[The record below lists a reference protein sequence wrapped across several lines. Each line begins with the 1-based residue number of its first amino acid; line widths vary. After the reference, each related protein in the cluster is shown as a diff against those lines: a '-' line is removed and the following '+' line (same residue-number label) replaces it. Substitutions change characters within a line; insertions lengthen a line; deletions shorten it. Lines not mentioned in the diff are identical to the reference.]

1 MDNLFCTIEKLRLGP
16 AKTPRLQVDELQ
28 LPLGVT
34 AVLGKSGA
42 GKSSL
47 LNILVRFEKP
57 DQGQVQ
63 FLKPS
68 HPERMPI
75 SWVPADFG
83 LWSHLNVKEHLLA
96 ASGGDDEFASE
107 LLQQF
112 DLEACQRQL
121 PATLSMGER
130 ARLAVARSLATRAVM
145 HVMDEPFAHV
155 DPARIDRYWNHL
167 REHLNATNASL
178 IFASHSPNIVLREAQ
193 HLICLEEGKVVWT
206 GSPNDLY
213 QTPPNHELGALLGP
227 LNWFEESEIQNGSS
241 SNSEF
246 LSARP
251 EQLVL
256 EELREESISTQAKPS
271 WQVEESWN
279 LGSHQETLVSDEPRG
294 LKKTV
299 YHRPVQT
306 PLSSGAKVTLRIVT
320 SCLLL
325 FFMLFN
331 SGCRESA
338 GNEPKISVTD
348 VDQFLLPAEGAMLP
362 AARGMT
368 YHPAGDL
375 LILDNVG
382 RVLRYDSAGELV
394 KKWWMPD
401 YDVGRPEG
409 ICVLK
414 DGRMAV
420 ADTHYNR
427 VVIFDKDCNVSSMFG
442 ETGHGPGQFIYSS
455 AVAQDDEGFIYVAE
469 YGGNDRIQ
477 KFTADGD
484 YVLEFGGVG
493 AEDGEFQRPSGLVW
507 YDGVLYVADAINNRI
522 QAFSSGGKFLRIVAD
537 AHSTGL
543 YYPYDISLGPDQT
556 LFVIEYGAGRITR
569 VSLDGELIGRYGTE
583 GRGNDQFW
591 TPWGI
596 AVNPSGKIAV
606 ADTGNRRV
614 VELQLDE

>member
-1 MDNLFCTIEKLRLGP
+1 MANLFCTIEKLSLGP
-16 AKTPRLQVDELQ
+16 AKTPRLQVESLQ
-28 LPLGVT
+28 IPIGVS
-34 AVLGKSGA
+34 AVIGKSGA
-42 GKSSL
+42 GKTSL
-47 LNILVRFEKP
+47 LNLLVGFEKA
-57 DQGQVQ
+57 DQGQFQ
-63 FLKPS
+63 FLKTS
-68 HPERMPI
+68 HPEQMPI

-96 ASGGDDEFASE
+96 ASGGDEEFATE
-107 LLQQF
+107 LLKQF
-112 DLEACQRQL
+112 DLNTCHRQL
-121 PATLSMGER
+121 PGTLSMGER

-155 DPARIDRYWNHL
+155 DPARIDRYWNHV
-167 REHLNATNASL
+167 RKHLNATNSSL

-193 HLICLEEGKVVWT
+193 HLICLDGGKVVWT

-213 QTPPNHELGALLGP
+213 RSPPNHELGALLGP
-227 LNWFEESEIQNGSS
+227 LNWFEGDELPEEKP
-241 SNSEF
+241 SNSEYR
-246 LSARP
+246 SARP
-251 EQLVL
+251 EQLIL
-256 EELREESISTQAKPS
+256 EELQKESISTQTNGS

-279 LGSHQETLVSDEPRG
+279 LGSHQETLLNDQSRELRR
-294 LKKTV
+294 TV
-299 YHRPVQT
+299 YHRHVQS
-306 PLSSGAKVTLRIVT
+306 PLAPGAKVTLRIVT

-325 FFMLFN
+325 FVLLFN

-348 VDQFLLPAEGAMLP
+348 VDQYLLPAEGAMLP

-368 YHPAGDL
+368 YHPGGDL

-382 RVLRYDSAGELV
+382 RVLKYNSAGDLV
-394 KKWWMPD
+394 KKWWMPE

-442 ETGHGPGQFIYSS
+442 ENGHGPGQFIYSS
-455 AVAQDDEGFIYVAE
+455 AVAQDEEGFIYVAE

-477 KFTADGD
+477 KFTAEGE
-484 YVLEFGGVG
+484 YLLEFGGVG

-507 YDGVLYVADAINNRI
+507 HDGVLYVADAINNRI
-522 QAFSSGGKFLRIVAD
+522 QAFSSDGKFLRIVAD

-543 YYPYDISLGPDQT
+543 YYPYDISLGPEET

-569 VSLDGELIGRYGTE
+569 VSLDGKLIGRYGTE
-583 GRGNDQFW
+583 GRGDEQFW

-596 AVNPSGKIAV
+596 AVNPTGQIAV

-614 VELQLDE
+614 VELQLD